1 MLLLISKNTFIDGS
15 FEFCIELVFK
25 KTDQNLYSYQSGVLK
40 SLYEDDKISGLPKWT
55 TPDFLDIIARI
66 FQNNLSFSGGISD
79 ENSDWFLT
87 THCVDN
93 GFKEY
98 IVVDK
103 YGDFKKNLFRYNK
116 TYNSKIYE
124 QKMIFSGIDFL
135 IRGQLNFCF
144 ESKNKSKFKDVVCEI
159 FSQKQFANKP
169 LITERKFWLLDLE
182 QFKNVDSIAALKSDD
197 FDRLL
202 YPQKRESKGERFVEI
217 STKSESSS
225 NSELYYKKR
234 AREFYQRKHYKQ
246 PIKKSDIVNLS
257 KFNYEI
263 SNLDCSRFGDC
274 SNIDLSNWGGDFEP
288 DAYFIDSYYYGYSD
302 YDSNTCC
309 NSYGKSH
316 DFLNY
321 QYNNWVSDKNTL
333 YYDGDKNTFESL
345 ERNLVS
351 GFRKIKLNRARKL
364 VNKRLNKESSDISQ
378 NRRSGG
384 WKESSKKR
392 KQWMK

>member
-40 SLYEDDKISGLPKWT
+40 SLYEDDKISGLPTWT
-55 TPDFLDIIARI
+55 TPDSLDILVRI
-66 FQNNLSFSGGISD
+66 FQNNLSFSG
-79 ENSDWFLT
+79 ENNDWFLT

-169 LITERKFWLLDLE
+169 LIAERKFWLLDLE
-182 QFKNVDSIAALKSDD
+182 QFKSVDSIAALNSDG
-197 FDRLL
+197 FERLL
-202 YPQKRESKGERFVEI
+202 YPQNRDSKGEQFVEI
-217 STKSESSS
+217 NTPDERPFE
-225 NSELYYKKR
+225 SELDYKKR
-234 AREFYQRKHYKQ
+234 AREFYQRKCYKQ

-263 SNLDCSRFGDC
+263 SNLECSRFGDC
-274 SNIDLSNWGGDFEP
+274 SDIDLSDWGCDFES
-288 DAYFIDSYYYGYSD
+288 DAYFIDSYYYGYDD
-302 YDSNTCC
+302 YEPNTRC
-309 NSYGKSH
+309 SFRGKSN

-321 QYNNWVSDKNTL
+321 RTNDWISDKNTL
-333 YYDGDKNTFESL
+333 YYDGDKNTFETL
-345 ERNLVS
+345 ERNLDLFS
-351 GFRKIKLNRARKL
+351 SKIKLNRARKL

>member
-79 ENSDWFLT
+79 DNSDWFLT

-169 LITERKFWLLDLE
+169 LITERKFWLIDLE
-182 QFKNVDSIAALKSDD
+182 QFKNLDSITALNSDG
-197 FDRLL
+197 FERLL
-202 YPQKRESKGERFVEI
+202 YPQNRDSKGERFVEI
-217 STKSESSS
+217 NTPDERPST
-225 NSELYYKKR
+225 SELDYKKR
-234 AREFYQRKHYKQ
+234 VREFYQRKYCKQ

-263 SNLDCSRFGDC
+263 SNLNCNRFGDC
-274 SNIDLSNWGGDFEP
+274 SHIDLNSWGGDFEP
-288 DAYFIDSYYYGYSD
+288 DAYFIDSYYYGYND
-302 YDSNTCC
+302 YDSDTRC

-333 YYDGDKNTFESL
+333 YYDGGKNTFESL

>member
-55 TPDFLDIIARI
+55 TSDFLDIIARI
-66 FQNNLSFSGGISD
+66 FQNNLSFSG
-79 ENSDWFLT
+79 ENNDWFSA
-87 THCVDN
+87 THSVDN

-103 YGDFKKNLFRYNK
+103 YGDFKKNLLRYNK

-135 IRGQLNFCF
+135 IMGQLNFCF
-144 ESKNKSKFKDVVCEI
+144 ESKNKRKFKDVVCEI

-169 LITERKFWLLDLE
+169 LIAERKFWLLDLE
-182 QFKNVDSIAALKSDD
+182 QFKSVDSIAALNSDG
-197 FDRLL
+197 FERLL
-202 YPQKRESKGERFVEI
+202 YPKNRDSKGERFVEI
-217 STKSESSS
+217 NTPDERPFE
-225 NSELYYKKR
+225 SELDYKKR
-234 AREFYQRKHYKQ
+234 AREFYQRKCYKQ
-246 PIKKSDIVNLS
+246 PIKKSDIINLS

-263 SNLDCSRFGDC
+263 SNLDCNRFGDC
-274 SNIDLSNWGGDFEP
+274 SDIDFSDWGCDFES
-288 DAYFIDSYYYGYSD
+288 DAYFIDSYYYGYDD
-302 YDSNTCC
+302 YEANTRC
-309 NSYGKSH
+309 SFRGKSN

-321 QYNNWVSDKNTL
+321 RTNDWISDKNTL
-333 YYDGDKNTFESL
+333 YYDGDKNTFETL
-345 ERNLVS
+345 ERNLDLFS
-351 GFRKIKLNRARKL
+351 SKIKLNRARKL

>member
-40 SLYEDDKISGLPKWT
+40 SLYEDDKIFGLPTWT
-55 TPDFLDIIARI
+55 TPDYLDIITRI
-66 FQNNLSFSGGISD
+66 FQNNLSFSG
-79 ENSDWFLT
+79 ENNDWFSA
-87 THCVDN
+87 THSVDN

-103 YGDFKKNLFRYNK
+103 YGDFKKNLLRYNK
-116 TYNSKIYE
+116 TYNSKIYA

-135 IRGQLNFCF
+135 IRGELNLCF
-144 ESKNKSKFKDVVCEI
+144 EPKNKSKLKDVVYEI

-169 LITERKFWLLDLE
+169 LISERTFWLLDLE
-182 QFKNVDSIAALKSDD
+182 QFKNVDSIAALNSDD

-202 YPQKRESKGERFVEI
+202 HPQKRESKGERFVEI
-217 STKSESSS
+217 NTKSESSS
-225 NSELYYKKR
+225 NSELDYKKR

-246 PIKKSDIVNLS
+246 PIKRSDIVNLS

-263 SNLDCSRFGDC
+263 SNLDCSKFGDC
-274 SNIDLSNWGGDFEP
+274 SNIDLSDWGGDFEP
-288 DAYFIDSYYYGYSD
+288 DAYFIDSYYYGYDD
-302 YDSNTCC
+302 YEPNTRC
-309 NSYGKSH
+309 SFRGKSN

-321 QYNNWVSDKNTL
+321 RTNDWISDKNTL
-333 YYDGDKNTFESL
+333 YYDGDKNTFEIL
-345 ERNLVS
+345 ERNLNLFS
-351 GFRKIKLNRARKL
+351 SKIKLNRARKL
-364 VNKRLNKESSDISQ
+364 VNKRLNKESSDISK

-384 WKESSKKR
+384 WKEISKKR

>member
-40 SLYEDDKISGLPKWT
+40 SLYEDDKISGLPTWT
-55 TPDFLDIIARI
+55 TPASLDILVRI
-66 FQNNLSFSGGISD
+66 FQNNLSFSG
-79 ENSDWFLT
+79 ENNDWFLT

-98 IVVDK
+98 IVIDK

-144 ESKNKSKFKDVVCEI
+144 ESKNKRKFKDVVCEI

-169 LITERKFWLLDLE
+169 LIAERKFWLLDLE
-182 QFKNVDSIAALKSDD
+182 QFKSVDSIAALNSDG

-202 YPQKRESKGERFVEI
+202 YPQKRESKGERFAKI
-217 STKSESSS
+217 NTQPESSS
-225 NSELYYKKR
+225 ASELDYKKR

-302 YDSNTCC
+302 YDSNTRCDSC
-309 NSYGKSH
+309 RKSH
-316 DFLNY
+316 DFFNY

-333 YYDGDKNTFESL
+333 YYDGDKNTFEGL